1 MLRFKL
7 MGFLV
12 SLPFSLF
19 PLPLFANPLPQPIS
33 PVSQPMLV
41 NSSEAPARR
50 GPTLECCN
58 CLNETKTVS
67 LNTGMVNWTVIWP
80 ETTVPRATEMVTNSA
95 WTTTAIPAARWISPT
110 DFPQSPSN
118 YGVHIYETKVDLRNC
133 TIGSSVTINGRFLA
147 DNRAS
152 VMVNGVAIASTLNA
166 EAPEPLTNRYGFLA
180 GSMGTFSYTIPAGG
194 IHTVTIRVRNSD
206 MATGMIAE
214 VTATRTCKEPPER
227 ARP

>member
-7 MGFLV
+7 IDVLGTVAF
-12 SLPFSLF
+12 FLF
-19 PLPLFANPLPQPIS
+19 PLPLIANPLPQPSS
-33 PVSQPMLV
+33 PISQPMSV
-41 NSSEAPARR
+41 NSSEAIARR

-67 LNTGMVNWTVIWP
+67 LNTGVVNWTVIWP

-133 TIGSSVTINGRFLA
+133 TIGSSVTISGRLEAAREIRTGAIGGWTAFSRHRMLRSG
-147 DNRAS
+147 DRHGTTS
-152 VMVNGVAIASTLNA
+152 ETQSWCGV
-166 EAPEPLTNRYGFLA
+166 
-180 GSMGTFSYTIPAGG
+180 
-194 IHTVTIRVRNSD
+194 
-206 MATGMIAE
+206 
-214 VTATRTCKEPPER
+214 
-227 ARP
+227 